1 LGLFGRRCKVHCG
14 GVRGGG
20 VILVI
25 LRVMALGVWRDR
37 AGLFL
42 IFALPPVVFIV
53 FASVFGSGVNGRIDV
68 RAGVVDQT
76 SSVDSRRLT
85 SAVKQSLDGRL
96 TAWPSVAALDDA
108 VASGRLD
115 AGLVI
120 RGDLATTPTPITLV
134 IHPGRRAAGELLGA
148 DVDAATA
155 KAMPDLLLRRE
166 VLRLKP
172 VLALKAA
179 QIRRVGH
186 APAIASPA
194 PFVARREL
202 PGADPMVIY
211 YAGAVSILFV
221 MFTAMQGA
229 MSLIE
234 ERRAGLRLR
243 LGLSAGG
250 VAPLLL
256 GRMLWLTALGVAQ
269 AAGLFVVAAILY
281 HIPLVESLAP
291 WTATA
296 IAAAAASGGI
306 ALALAAACPTR
317 EQAQTLSTF
326 VVLILAAVGGSM
338 APRFLMP
345 APLQALGWLTPHA
358 WVIEAYQTLLWRR
371 ILDVGVL
378 QAWAALAA
386 FAAAGFLVALTLESR
401 RRL

>member
-1 LGLFGRRCKVHCG
+1 VTLR
-14 GVRGGG
+14 
-20 VILVI
+20 IL
-25 LRVMALGVWRDR
+25 ALGVYRDR
-37 AGLFL
+37 LGLFL

-68 RAGVVDQT
+68 RAGVVDRVA
-76 SSVDSRRLT
+76 SPDSRRLT
-85 SAVKQSLDGRL
+85 EAVKLSLNGRL
-96 TAWPSVAALDDA
+96 SAWPSVAALDDA
-108 VASGRLD
+108 VASGRVD

-120 RGDLATTPTPITLV
+120 QGDLVATPTPLTIV
-134 IHPGRRAAGELLGA
+134 IHPGKRAAAEVLGA
-148 DVDAATA
+148 DVDAAA
-155 KAMPDLLLRRE
+155 ARALPDLLLRRDAWR
-166 VLRLKP
+166 LQPILHLKP
-172 VLALKAA
+172 R
-179 QIRRVGH
+179 QIARAGSNAVTTAPPPWIGRRD
-186 APAIASPA
+186 
-194 PFVARREL
+194 L
-202 PGADPMVIY
+202 PGGDPMVIY
-211 YAGAVSILFV
+211 YAGAVSILFL

-229 MSLIE
+229 MSLID

-256 GRMLWLTALGVAQ
+256 GRMLWLTGLGVAQ
-269 AAGLFVVAAILY
+269 ALALFVVAAILY
-281 HIPLVESLAP
+281 RVPLVQSLAP

-296 IAAAAASGGI
+296 IAASAASSGI

-345 APLQALGWLTPHA
+345 APLQTLGWLTPHA

-371 ILDVGVL
+371 VVDAQVL
-378 QAWAALAA
+378 AAWAVLAV
-386 FAAAGFLVALTLESR
+386 FAGVGFAIAWALESR

>member
-1 LGLFGRRCKVHCG
+1 M
-14 GVRGGG
+14 
-20 VILVI
+20 ILVI
-25 LRVMALGVWRDR
+25 LRVMALGLWRDR

-53 FASVFGSGVNGRIDV
+53 FASVFGAGVNGRIDV
-68 RAGVVDQT
+68 RAGIVDET
-76 SSVDSRRLT
+76 SSADSRRLT
-85 SAVKQSLDGRL
+85 LAVKQGLDGRL
-96 TAWPSVAALDDA
+96 TAWPSVAALDEA
-108 VASGRLD
+108 VASGRAD

-120 RGDLATTPTPITLV
+120 RGDLTTTPTPVTVV

-148 DVDAATA
+148 VVDAAAA
-155 KAMPDLLLRRE
+155 KALPDLLLRRD
-166 VLRLKP
+166 VLRLQP
-172 VLALKAA
+172 VLALKPA
-179 QIRRVGH
+179 QIGRIGQG
-186 APAIASPA
+186 PTIASPS
-194 PFVARREL
+194 PLVGRREL
-202 PGADPMVIY
+202 GGTDPMVIY
-211 YAGAVSILFV
+211 YAGAVSILFL

-229 MSLIE
+229 MSLID

-256 GRMLWLTALGVAQ
+256 GRMLWLTGLGVAQ
-269 AAGLFVVAAILY
+269 AGALFAVAAILY
-281 HIPLVESLAP
+281 HVPVLQSLAP

-296 IAAAAASGGI
+296 IAAAAASSGI

-371 ILDVGVL
+371 IVNAEVL
-378 QAWAALAA
+378 EAWAALAA
-386 FAAAGFLVALTLESR
+386 FAGVGFLIALGVESR